1 MPCNILMTLKDR
13 RIVITVGI
21 LGSLYIFF
29 LLRFAQNEI
38 ETQDQSREE
47 ILEIINN
54 AQEKRKP

>member
-29 LLRFAQNEI
+29 LLRFPQNEI

>member
-1 MPCNILMTLKDR
+1 MTLKDR